1 MDMVKT
7 KTKSGKTFYIPYD
20 NNGKVIMPI
29 FEFLK
34 LMTINGKSHNTIR
47 NNCQYLLTFWQ
58 YLEDNEWNYI
68 DFIGKAGEKTQKAYD
83 NLTNYKLWLLYPS
96 IHDKVIPI
104 DGVKQARKESTVNQ
118 MMYSVIDFY
127 QFLSD
132 SSIVDNIPFITQRDA
147 LMHSSSFLREMWLSK
162 SKQKKFMFSSKLI
175 QDDPEYITEEEFE
188 LCWNACTSKRNR
200 IILGLMYYAG
210 LRVSEVVGL
219 HIEDMRDIYK
229 NLIYVTERK
238 DDNNPDAAVKYHS
251 EGAVVIDDRLRDEII
266 SYMNEDLHGIDT
278 NYLIVNFKGPNIYE
292 PMRTDTIRDM
302 IDELKKKTGL
312 TFLHPHA
319 FRHGCAMRMVG
330 AGMDILSISGK
341 LRHKNVSSTQVYTK
355 LDLKA
360 KIKAQEKLS
369 KTLDEKFAPLDI
381 DFDAI
386 TDYLTGDDND
396 EQNTNK

>member
-7 KTKSGKTFYIPYD
+7 KTKSGKIFYLPYD
-20 NNGKVIMPI
+20 DDGKVIMPI
-29 FEFLK
+29 YEFLK
-34 LMTINGKSHNTIR
+34 NMAMNNKSHNTIR
-47 NNCQYLLTFWQ
+47 NNCQYLLTFWK
-58 YLEDNEWNYI
+58 YLKDNDTNYI
-68 DFIGKAGEKTQKAYD
+68 DFIGKKGTKIAYE
-83 NLTNYKLWLLYPS
+83 NLTNYKLFLLYPN
-96 IHDKVIPI
+96 IHDKVTSIE
-104 DGVKQARKESTVNQ
+104 GVKQARKESTVNQ
-118 MMYSVIDFY
+118 MMYSVMDFY

-132 SSIVDNIPFITQRDA
+132 SSIVDDIPFITQRNT
-147 LMHSSSFLREMWLSK
+147 LIHSNSFLREMWLNK
-162 SKQKKFMFSSKLI
+162 SKQKKFMLSSKVI
-175 QDDPEYITEEEFE
+175 QEEPEYITEEEFE
-188 LCWNACTSKRNR
+188 LCWENCTSRRNR
-200 IILGLMYYAG
+200 VIIGLMYYGG

-229 NLIYVTERK
+229 NIIYVTERK
-238 DDNNPDAAVKYHS
+238 DADNPDAAVKYHS

-278 NYLIVNFKGPNIYE
+278 NYLIINFKGPNMCE

-312 TFLHPHA
+312 DCLHPHV
-319 FRHGCAMRMVG
+319 FRHGCAMRMVS

-369 KTLDEKFAPLDI
+369 RTLDEEFAPLDI

-386 TDYLTGDDND
+386 TDYLTGDDDD
-396 EQNTNK
+396 EQDTNK